1 MYLGLR
7 IFLIVQIIIIIIS
20 VIQFKDFFKYENIDN
35 KFKVKKYAKFL
46 TTVNILSTY
55 NAIFMFHN
63 IFYVLALQSKYNLEK
78 FWLVTTSIILLL
90 YFRLNQ

>member
-55 NAIFMFHN
+55 NAI
-63 IFYVLALQSKYNLEK
+63 LC
-78 FWLVTTSIILLL
+78 SIIFSM
-90 YFRLNQ
+90 Y